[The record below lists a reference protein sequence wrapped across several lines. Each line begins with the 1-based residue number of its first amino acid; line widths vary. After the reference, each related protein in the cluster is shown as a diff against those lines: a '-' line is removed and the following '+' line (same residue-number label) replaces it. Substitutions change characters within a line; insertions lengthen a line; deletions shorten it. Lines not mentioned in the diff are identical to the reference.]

1 MKRFTA
7 GSSLI
12 ARSMPRAGRGV
23 NYSGCTKGH
32 LIEELVIEH
41 GDTKDSWNAALD
53 KVENSIATGGNP
65 NA

>member
-1 MKRFTA
+1 
-7 GSSLI
+7 
-12 ARSMPRAGRGV
+12 MPRAGRGV